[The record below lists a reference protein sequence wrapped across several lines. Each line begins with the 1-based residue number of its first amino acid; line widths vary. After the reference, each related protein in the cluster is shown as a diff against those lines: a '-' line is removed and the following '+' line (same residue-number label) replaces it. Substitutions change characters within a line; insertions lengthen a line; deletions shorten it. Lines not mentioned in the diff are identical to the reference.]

1 MSQYIIPAAA
11 AIIVAIIEALALR
24 DRANVKRANARTEER
39 AKICAEESRLSMQ
52 LSYANLELGLATA
65 LAVEQ
70 HKLNGE
76 MRRAKESA
84 EKAQEEYQKFLQKVT
99 ATAVTK

>member
-24 DRANVKRANARTEER
+24 DRANVKRANTRTEER
-39 AKICAEESRLSMQ
+39 AKIRTEESRLSRQ
-52 LSYANLELGLATA
+52 LSYVNLELGLATA

-76 MRRAKESA
+76 VAKEPR
-84 EKAQEEYQKFLQKVT
+84 QI
-99 ATAVTK
+99 